1 MIVTE
6 MLIVC
11 YLIII
16 IIFNLLL
23 LPYSLF
29 SSLSTIFLFF
39 YHILFVS
46 STLSLNFDISPSI
59 SYPVTCSISP
69 FFSCHVLSFPLLS
82 RALPSSPVMCSPF
95 LSCQVLTYLFLSRAL
110 LSSPV
115 TCSPFLFSPVTCSP
129 LLSCH
134 VLTYLFLLRALLSS
148 PLLLR
153 ALLLCA

>member
-1 MIVTE
+1 MFATIS
-6 MLIVC
+6 LI
-11 YLIII
+11 Y
-16 IIFNLLL
+16 NLLVL
-23 LPYSLF
+23 SYSLF

-46 STLSLNFDISPSI
+46 STMSLNFDISPSI
-59 SYPVTCSISP
+59 SFPVTCSP
-69 FFSCHVLSFPLLS
+69 FVSCHVLSFLL
-82 RALPSSPVMCSPF
+82 
-95 LSCQVLTYLFLSRAL
+95 LSRAL

-129 LLSCH
+129 FLSCH

-153 ALLLCA
+153 ALLFFHNLYSPIMCMKARYQQTI

>member
-1 MIVTE
+1 

-46 STLSLNFDISPSI
+46 STMSLNFDISPSI
-59 SYPVTCSISP
+59 SFPVTCSP
-69 FFSCHVLSFPLLS
+69 FLSCYLLSFPLLS
-82 RALPSSPVMCSPF
+82 RALLSSPVMCSPF
-95 LSCQVLTYLFLSRAL
+95 LSCHVLTYLFLSRAL
-110 LSSPV
+110 
-115 TCSPFLFSPVTCSP
+115 
-129 LLSCH
+129 
-134 VLTYLFLLRALLSS
+134 RSS

-153 ALLLCA
+153 ALLFFHFLYSPIMCMKARYQQTI

>member
-6 MLIVC
+6 MLVVC
-11 YLIII
+11 YLII

-59 SYPVTCSISP
+59 SFPVTCSISP
-69 FFSCHVLSFPLLS
+69 FFSCHVLSLPLLPCYVLSFPLLS
-82 RALPSSPVMCSPF
+82 CYVLSFPF
-95 LSCQVLTYLFLSRAL
+95 ITFTL
-110 LSSPV
+110 LI
-115 TCSPFLFSPVTCSP
+115 
-129 LLSCH
+129 
-134 VLTYLFLLRALLSS
+134 
-148 PLLLR
+148 
-153 ALLLCA
+153 CA